1 MIVANKNPVLFA
13 LTLSDPVTGRVVA
26 ILSYEGQ
33 SFFKW
38 FDCESSAIAEID
50 RYLTFLGYHKK
61 S

>member
-1 MIVANKNPVLFA
+1 MANKDPVLFA
-13 LTLSDPVTGRVVA
+13 VTFSDPVTGRVVA

-33 SFFKW
+33 SFCKW

-50 RYLTFLGYHKK
+50 RHLTSLGYHKK